1 MSNTDHGSAAQ
12 RGGSNTD
19 QINRN
24 EHIEP
29 DRNEV
34 IVTGF
39 GGQGIVLAGRILG
52 MAAALGDNKESTLVQ
67 SYGPESRGGACCA
80 QVIISDDIIQ
90 YPYIKTPDVL
100 ICMSQSAY
108 DKYKDQLKPE
118 GRLLTDKDLVNPDEQ
133 RDYFSIPATRMA
145 EELGR
150 KMMANII
157 MLGFA
162 TSVTGVASEDA
173 MKEAVTSSVPK
184 GTEKM
189 NLKAFAK
196 GFDYGLS
203 KLKGRERK
211 SSGKTGAAA

>member
-1 MSNTDHGSAAQ
+1 MSNTE
-12 RGGSNTD
+12 
-19 QINRN
+19 QITRN
-24 EHIEP
+24 G
-29 DRNEV
+29 V

-52 MAAALGDNKESTLVQ
+52 MAAALGDKKESTLVQ

-80 QVIISDDIIQ
+80 QVIISDDVIQ

-108 DKYKDQLKPE
+108 EKYKDQLKPE
-118 GRLLTDKDLVNPDEQ
+118 GQLLTDKDLVNPDEQ
-133 RDYFSIPATRMA
+133 RDFFSIPATRMA

-162 TSVTGVASEDA
+162 TSVTAVASEIA

-203 KLKGRERK
+203 KLKGRKRK
-211 SSGKTGAAA
+211 SSGKTGATA